1 MAGFIRPPPDLR
13 AIIDKTAGFIGK
25 MVSLRPSLSERSG
38 REPTECPAPPLDV
51 SARRRRPP
59 RRPALPAATP

>member
-25 MVSLRPSLSERSG
+25 MVSLRPSLSE
-38 REPTECPAPPLDV
+38 PQW
-51 SARRRRPP
+51 ARADRVP
-59 RRPALPAATP
+59 RPAA

>member
-25 MVSLRPSLSERSG
+25 MVRSVAAPRLALWPST
-38 REPTECPAPPLDV
+38 PTPPPPAHFP
-51 SARRRRPP
+51 
-59 RRPALPAATP
+59 PALRADV

>member
-25 MVSLRPSLSERSG
+25 MVRSG
-38 REPTECPAPPLDV
+38 PRAPARSRAP
-51 SARRRRPP
+51 ARP
-59 RRPALPAATP
+59 R